1 MVNIIQH
8 GSDGLGHQLHGLF
21 SCLILHNVGNYR
33 FSGYD
38 FIKKPF
44 KFQHLTPI
52 EEQQCKLYLSEVVKL
67 FIQKYDINDRK
78 FNGYIHSHE
87 VYKIPSNS
95 DENILYGLDNAYYFD
110 RINLTP
116 DERILHSKNIHDMT
130 PLFINKYLPPSL
142 LSEKSIVVHVRLGD
156 ALTTGRGDSINNY
169 NKALMKLLDILIN
182 KYIDYEYYFHTDGNI
197 DFILD
202 KLKGKNVKYTLSEK
216 NTPILNVISD
226 LIHSKILICGNSG
239 LSKVCSF
246 LGNKELVVIN
256 DDNEHSMPSI
266 TRKIS
271 DYISDNST

>member
-1 MVNIIQH
+1 MIHIIQH

-44 KFQHLTPI
+44 KFQHLSTI
-52 EEQQCKLYLSEVVKL
+52 EQQQSKLYLCEVVEL
-67 FIQKYDINDRK
+67 FIQKYEISNRK

-87 VYKIPSNS
+87 VYKIPENS

-110 RINLTP
+110 RINLTN
-116 DERILHSKNIHDMT
+116 DERVLHSKNICDMA
-130 PLFINKYLPPSL
+130 PLFINKYLPPRR
-142 LSEKSIVVHVRLGD
+142 LSENNIVIHVRMGD
-156 ALTTGRGDSINNY
+156 ALTSGRGESIKNY
-169 NKALMKLLDILIN
+169 NTALMKLIDILIN

-202 KLKGKNVKYTLSEK
+202 KLTGKNIKYTLSEK

-256 DDNEHSMPSI
+256 DDNKHSMPTI

-271 DYISDNST
+271 DYISDNK

>member
-1 MVNIIQH
+1 MINIIQH
-8 GSDGLGHQLHGLF
+8 GRDGLGHQLHGLF
-21 SCLILHNVGNYR
+21 SCLILHNVRNYR

-44 KFQHLTPI
+44 KFQHLSPI
-52 EEQQCKLYLSEVVKL
+52 EQQQCKLYLSEVVQL
-67 FIQKYDINDRK
+67 FIKKYEISNRK

-87 VYKIPSNS
+87 VYKIPENS

-110 RINLTP
+110 RIHLTCV
-116 DERILHSKNIHDMT
+116 EKLLHNKNICDMA
-130 PLFINKYLPPSL
+130 PLFINKYLPPKQL
-142 LSEKSIVVHVRLGD
+142 HENNIVVHVRMGD
-156 ALTTGRGDSINNY
+156 ALTSGRGESINNY
-169 NKALMKLLDILIN
+169 NKALIKLIDILIN

-202 KLKGKNVKYTLSEK
+202 KLKGKNIKYTLSEK
-216 NTPILNVISD
+216 HTPILNVISD

-256 DDNEHSMPSI
+256 DDNKHSMPTI

-271 DYISDNST
+271 DYISDNI

>member
-21 SCLILHNVGNYR
+21 SCLILHNIRNYR

-44 KFQHLTPI
+44 KFQHLSTI
-52 EEQQCKLYLSEVVKL
+52 EEQQCKLYLSEVVQL
-67 FIQKYDINDRK
+67 FIEKYEISKRN

-87 VYKIPSNS
+87 VYKIPDNS

-110 RINLTP
+110 RINLTN
-116 DERILHSKNIHDMT
+116 DERVLHSKNICDMA
-130 PLFINKYLPPSL
+130 PLFINKYLPPNR
-142 LSEKSIVVHVRLGD
+142 LSENNIVVHIRMGD
-156 ALTTGRGDSINNY
+156 ALTTGRGESINNY
-169 NKALMKLLDILIN
+169 NKALMKLIDILVN

-197 DFILD
+197 DFLLD
-202 KLKGKNVKYTLSEK
+202 NLTGKNIKYTLSEK
-216 NTPILNVISD
+216 NTPILNVVSD

-246 LGNKELVVIN
+246 LGNKESVVIN
-256 DDNEHSMPSI
+256 DDNKHSMPPI
-266 TRKIS
+266 THKIS
-271 DYISDNST
+271 DYISDNS